1 MRGDDGEMETLELVT
16 DGFCNPYTSRS
27 YDSGAT
33 ELISTGME
41 YLFGPPP
48 GDTQQDRTLSSFSD
62 KGRDGFIRGGSPD
75 TGDPDAFSDPG
86 HRNLILGVLRLL
98 GEG

>member
-1 MRGDDGEMETLELVT
+1 MELVT
-16 DGFCNPYTSRS
+16 DGFCNPYTSRT
-27 YDSGAT
+27 YPSGDT
-33 ELISTGME
+33 EVISTGME
-41 YLFGPPP
+41 YLFGDPP
-48 GDTQQDRTLSSFSD
+48 GQTQQDRVMRGFSD
-62 KGRDGFIRGGSPD
+62 TGRDGLIRGGSPA